1 MQIRTR
7 RSKDLAA
14 CARLMRVVHYAD
26 DYPEQWP
33 DSPRRWLDDDSVLD
47 AWVAE
52 ELGEI
57 LGHVAI
63 SRSAEDTGEAMR
75 WSEVTGHDPDE
86 LACVSR
92 FFVRPRVRGE
102 GIGTA
107 LLDVASAAVTA
118 RGMMPV
124 LEAVA
129 REPDRFRVLE
139 DRGWKMVAMDPLP
152 RGDRRMQRYR
162 YAAARAAVGAGA
174 PSPPADR

>member
-1 MQIRTR
+1 MQIRQR
-7 RSKDLAA
+7 RNKDLGA
-14 CARLMRVVHYAD
+14 CARLMHVVFYAD
-26 DYPEQWP
+26 HYPEQWP
-33 DSPRRWLDDDSVLD
+33 DAPRRWLADDSVLD

-63 SRSAEDTGEAMR
+63 SRVTGDTRDALR
-75 WSEVTGHDPDE
+75 WREVTGHDPAE

-107 LLDVASAAVTA
+107 LLDVASAAIA
-118 RGMMPV
+118 SRGLMPV
-124 LEAVA
+124 LDAVA
-129 REPDRFRVLE
+129 REPARFRVLE
-139 DRGWKMVAMDPLP
+139 DRGWKMVALDPLP
-152 RGDRRMQRYR
+152 GGDRRMQRYR

-174 PSPPADR
+174 LT

>member
-1 MQIRTR
+1 MQIRR
-7 RSKDLAA
+7 RRKKDLGA
-14 CARLMRVVHYAD
+14 CARLMHVVFYAD
-26 DYPEQWP
+26 GYPEQWP
-33 DSPRRWLDDDSVLD
+33 DAPRHWLADDTVID

-63 SRSAEDTGEAMR
+63 SRVPGGSSDAMR
-75 WSEVTGHDPDE
+75 WHEVTGHGAEE
-86 LACVSR
+86 LASVSR

-107 LLDVASAAVTA
+107 LLDVASAAITG
-118 RGMMPV
+118 RGLMPV
-124 LEAVA
+124 LDAVA

-174 PSPPADR
+174 AT

>member
-1 MQIRTR
+1 MH
-7 RSKDLAA
+7 
-14 CARLMRVVHYAD
+14 VVFYAD
-26 DYPEQWP
+26 GYPEQWP
-33 DSPRRWLDDDSVLD
+33 DAPRQWLADDTVID

-63 SRSAEDTGEAMR
+63 SRVPAGSGDAMR
-75 WSEVTGHDPDE
+75 WHEVTGHGADE

-107 LLDVASAAVTA
+107 LLDVASAAIT
-118 RGMMPV
+118 GHGLMPV
-124 LEAVA
+124 LDAVA

-139 DRGWKMVAMDPLP
+139 DRGWKMVALDPLP

-162 YAAARAAVGAGA
+162 YAAARAAVGAG
-174 PSPPADR
+174 SST